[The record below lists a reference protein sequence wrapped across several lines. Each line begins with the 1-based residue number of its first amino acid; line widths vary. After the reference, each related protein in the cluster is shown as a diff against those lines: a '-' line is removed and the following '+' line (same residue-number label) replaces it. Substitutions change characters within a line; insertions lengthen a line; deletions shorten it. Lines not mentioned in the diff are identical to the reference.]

1 MQNYQ
6 DLRVWQLA
14 TTIAKEPYQAT
25 AAFPVEERFKLRA
38 QIRSAATSV
47 PANIAEGRGRGR
59 DGEFA
64 YFLRIALGS
73 ATELES
79 HLFVARNLGFIAPE
93 AYRPLAKKVVEL
105 KRMLWKL
112 LKAIRAPDSPSR
124 R

>member
-14 TTIAKEPYQAT
+14 TAIAKETYQAT
-25 AAFPVEERFKLRA
+25 LTFPKEERFELRA

-79 HLFVARNLGFIAPE
+79 HLILARNLGFIAP
-93 AYRPLAKKVVEL
+93 AVYLPLAKKIAEL
-105 KRMLWKL
+105 KRMLWNL
-112 LKAIRAPDSPSR
+112 LKAIKTPDSRSR